1 VGEELSTWREAYRMM
16 LLLRRFEETVQQ
28 LYRQALLPGFVHL
41 YIGAEASAV
50 GVCGVLEQGDAVFS
64 NHRPHGHCLAAGA
77 NPEGVFAELYGYS
90 SGLCGGKSGSMHL
103 VDLEHGFF
111 GANGIVGAG
120 LALALGPAL
129 HAQLDGSANAT
140 VVFFGDG
147 ASNQGAFHESLNLAA
162 VWQLPIVFV
171 CENDGYAEAT
181 PREHHQ
187 RIDTVSR
194 RADAYGIPG
203 VTVDGQDVR
212 AVRGVATEALR
223 RARNGKG
230 PTLLECLTIR
240 YGGHFEGD
248 QLGYHLPNHRDEAHR
263 RDPIDL
269 LKKVLVSELGAS
281 QDEIAADEEHVR
293 DQVDEALA
301 KAQEG
306 SPPPIEEATRGLYA
320 SEVGVR

>member
-1 VGEELSTWREAYRMM
+1 MSDELGTWREAYRMM

-28 LYRQALLPGFVHL
+28 LYRQAALPGFVHL
-41 YIGAEASAV
+41 YIGSEASAV
-50 GVCGVLEQGDAVFS
+50 GVCGALEPGDAVFS
-64 NHRPHGHCLAAGA
+64 NHRPHGHCLACGTD
-77 NPEGVFAELYGYS
+77 PEDVFAELYGYS

-103 VDLEHGFF
+103 VDLEHGFY

-129 HAQLDGSANAT
+129 SAQLSGSSAVS

-147 ASNQGAFHESLNLAA
+147 ASNQGAFHESLNLAS
-162 VWQLPIVFV
+162 VWQLPVVFV

-187 RIDTVSR
+187 RIDAVSA
-194 RADAYGIPG
+194 RAAAYGISG

-212 AVRGVATEALR
+212 TVRAAAKEALD
-223 RARNGKG
+223 RARAGDG

-248 QLGYHLPNHRDEAHR
+248 QLGYHLPDHKDRARR
-263 RDPIDL
+263 RDPIEL
-269 LKKVLVSELGAS
+269 AKQVLVSEFGAS
-281 QDEIAADEEHVR
+281 EEQVADDEEAVR
-293 DQVDEALA
+293 VQIAEALEH
-301 KAQEG
+301 AQQG
-306 SPPPIEEATRGLYA
+306 SRPPAHEATQGLYA
-320 SEVGVR
+320 SEAAA